1 MKGDIML
8 DAVPFEMPNNIP
20 FVIMEARIGT
30 GGQPARVL
38 LDTGNGAPY
47 DILISPGLAERA
59 GATGHA
65 DGERNARGAIGDAPV
80 SIRPASIANF
90 SLGPIRL
97 PQASAGISTLIDS
110 VSRQLGQPIDGI
122 VGHRFVAGRTVSID
136 YRRRQV
142 DFSAR
147 AGRPANAIP
156 FAIAPSRPLTLVR
169 VTINGRG
176 PFLMALD
183 TGASTTLLSPA
194 LARATGVTATQ
205 TAQLGGAGG
214 TAASGA
220 RLGQA
225 QIRLGTLTRDGQ
237 TVAVAD
243 VLGPIRQV
251 AGAPIEGVLGA
262 DMFRSGRIT
271 IDYGSNRLWFE
282 ESGTPG

>member
-1 MKGDIML
+1 ML
-8 DAVPFEMPNNIP
+8 DAIPFDMPNNIP
-20 FVIMEARIGT
+20 FVVIEARIGA

-47 DILISPGLAERA
+47 DILISAGLAERA
-59 GATGHA
+59 GAVA
-65 DGERNARGAIGDAPV
+65 REDGELRARGAIGDAPV
-80 SIRPASIANF
+80 SIRPVSVANF

-97 PQASAGISTLIDS
+97 PQASAGVSTLLDS
-110 VSRQLGQPIDGI
+110 VSRQIGQPIDAI
-122 VGHRFVAGRTVSID
+122 VGHRFVAGRTISID
-136 YRRRQV
+136 YGRRQV

-147 AGRPANAIP
+147 AGRPGNAIA
-156 FAIAPSRPLTLVR
+156 FTIAPSRPLTLVQ
-169 VTINGRG
+169 VAINGRG

-194 LARATGVTATQ
+194 LAQAAGVTTNQ

-214 TAASGA
+214 TTAGGA
-220 RLGQA
+220 RVGQA
-225 QIRLGTLTRDGQ
+225 QIRFGGFTRDGQ

-271 IDYGSNRLWFE
+271 IDYGSNRLWYE
-282 ESGTPG
+282 ENGTRE

>member
-1 MKGDIML
+1 
-8 DAVPFEMPNNIP
+8 
-20 FVIMEARIGT
+20 MEARIGADRQT
-30 GGQPARVL
+30 ARVL

-47 DILISPGLAERA
+47 DILISPGLAERV
-59 GATGHA
+59 GAFTRA
-65 DGERNARGAIGDAPV
+65 EGERQARGAIGDTPV
-80 SIRPASIANF
+80 SVRPARIADF

-97 PQASAGISTLIDS
+97 PQASAGVSALLDA
-110 VSRQLGQPIDGI
+110 VSRQIGQPIDAI
-122 VGHRFVAGRTVSID
+122 VGHRFVAGRTISID
-136 YRRRQV
+136 YNRRQV
-142 DFSAR
+142 DFSAHV
-147 AGRPANAIP
+147 GGPGTAIP
-156 FAIAPSRPLTLVR
+156 FTIAPSRPLTLVR

-194 LARATGVTATQ
+194 LAQAAGVTASQ

-214 TAASGA
+214 TTADGA
-220 RLGQA
+220 RLGRA
-225 QIRLGTLTRDGQ
+225 QIRLGGLTRDGQ
-237 TVAVAD
+237 AVAVAD

-282 ESGTPG
+282 ESGTRG

>member
-1 MKGDIML
+1 ML

-20 FVIMEARIGT
+20 FVVMEARIGAD
-30 GGQPARVL
+30 GQPARVL
-38 LDTGNGAPY
+38 LDTGNGAPF
-47 DILISPGLAERA
+47 DILISPGLAARA
-59 GATGHA
+59 GAVTGA
-65 DGERNARGAIGDAPV
+65 GEAQRARGAIGDAAV

-97 PQASAGISTLIDS
+97 PQASAGISALLDS
-110 VSRQLGQPIDGI
+110 VSRQLGTPVDAII
-122 VGHRFVAGRTVSID
+122 GHRFVAGRTIRID
-136 YRRRQV
+136 YVRRTV
-142 DFSAR
+142 DLTAR
-147 AGRPANAIP
+147 PGAGRRAIA
-156 FAIAPSRPLTLVR
+156 FTVAPSRPLTLVQ
-169 VTINGRG
+169 VTVNGCG

-194 LARATGVTATQ
+194 LARSAGVTAGQ
-205 TAQLGGAGG
+205 NVQLGGAGG
-214 TAASGA
+214 TTAGGA
-220 RLGQA
+220 RIGQA
-225 QIRLGTLTRDGQ
+225 RIRFGGLTRDGQ

-282 ESGTPG
+282 ESGTRG

>member
-1 MKGDIML
+1 MKGFAML
-8 DAVPFEMPNNIP
+8 DAVPFDMPNNIP
-20 FVIMEARIGT
+20 FVVMDARIGANR
-30 GGQPARVL
+30 QSARVL

-47 DILISPGLAERA
+47 DILISPGLAARVGASAQAEGERRA
-59 GATGHA
+59 G
-65 DGERNARGAIGDAPV
+65 GAIGDAPV
-80 SIRPASIANF
+80 SIRPASIADF

-97 PQASAGISTLIDS
+97 PQANAGVSTLLDS
-110 VSRQLGQPIDGI
+110 VSRQIGQPIDGI
-122 VGHRFVAGRTVSID
+122 VGHRFVAGRTISID

-147 AGRPANAIP
+147 AGRATNAVP
-156 FAIAPSRPLTLVR
+156 FTIAPSRPLTLVH

-183 TGASTTLLSPA
+183 TGASTTLLSPT
-194 LARATGVTATQ
+194 LAQAAAVTTTQ

-214 TAASGA
+214 TTANGA
-220 RLGQA
+220 RLGRA
-225 QIRLGTLTRDGQ
+225 QIRLGGLTRDGQ
-237 TVAVAD
+237 AVAVAD

-282 ESGTPG
+282 ESGTRG

>member
-1 MKGDIML
+1 ML
-8 DAVPFEMPNNIP
+8 DAIPFEMPNNIP
-20 FVIMEARIGT
+20 FVVMDGRIGT
-30 GGQPARVL
+30 AGQPARVL

-47 DILISPGLAERA
+47 DVLISPALAARV
-59 GATGHA
+59 GAATA
-65 DGERNARGAIGDAPV
+65 EAGERQARGAIGDAAV
-80 SIRPASIANF
+80 SIRPASVANF

-97 PQASAGISTLIDS
+97 PQASAGVSTLLDS
-110 VSRQLGQPIDGI
+110 VSRQLGATVDAII
-122 VGHRFVAGRTVSID
+122 GHRFVAGRTIMID
-136 YRRRQV
+136 YRGRTV
-142 DFSAR
+142 DFTARPGR
-147 AGRPANAIP
+147 AGRAIA
-156 FAIAPSRPLTLVR
+156 FTIAPSRPLTLVH

-194 LARATGVTATQ
+194 LAAAAGVATNQ

-214 TAASGA
+214 TTAGGA
-220 RLGQA
+220 RVGQA
-225 QIRLGTLTRDGQ
+225 RIRLGNITRDGQ

-282 ESGTPG
+282 EGGTRG

>member
-1 MKGDIML
+1 ML
-8 DAVPFEMPNNIP
+8 DAIPFDMPNNIP
-20 FVIMEARIGT
+20 FVVMEARIGA

-38 LDTGNGAPY
+38 LDTGNGAPF
-47 DILISPGLAERA
+47 DILISPGLAARA
-59 GATGHA
+59 GAA
-65 DGERNARGAIGDAPV
+65 AQEQGERQARGAIGDAPV

-97 PQASAGISTLIDS
+97 PQASAGISTLIDA
-110 VSRQLGQPIDGI
+110 VSRQIGQPIDAI
-122 VGHRFVAGRTVSID
+122 VGHRFIAGRTILID
-136 YRRRQV
+136 YGRRQV
-142 DFSAR
+142 EFSAR
-147 AGRPANAIP
+147 AGRPADAVS
-156 FAIAPSRPLTLVR
+156 FTIAPSRPLTLVH
-169 VTINGRG
+169 VTINGHG

-194 LARATGVTATQ
+194 LAQAAGVTATQ

-214 TAASGA
+214 TTANGA
-220 RLGQA
+220 RIGRA
-225 QIRLGTLTRDGQ
+225 QIRLGGLTRDGQ
-237 TVAVAD
+237 AVAVAD

-282 ESGTPG
+282 EGRTRG

>member
-1 MKGDIML
+1 MI
-8 DAVPFEMPNNIP
+8 DAIPFEMPNNIP
-20 FVIMEARIGT
+20 FVVMEARIGAD
-30 GGQPARVL
+30 GQRARVL

-47 DILISPGLAERA
+47 DILVSPGLAQRA
-59 GATGHA
+59 GAA
-65 DGERNARGAIGDAPV
+65 AQVDGERRASGAIGDAPV
-80 SIRPASIANF
+80 SIRPATIANF
-90 SLGPIRL
+90 TLGPIRL
-97 PQASAGISTLIDS
+97 PQASAGISALLDS
-110 VSRQLGQPIDGI
+110 VSRQIGQPIDGI
-122 VGHRFVAGRTVSID
+122 VGHRFVAGRTISID

-147 AGRPANAIP
+147 TGRTADAIP
-156 FAIAPSRPLTLVR
+156 FAIAPSRPLTLVH

-194 LARATGVTATQ
+194 LAQATGVTATQ
-205 TAQLGGAGG
+205 AVQLGGAGG
-214 TAASGA
+214 TTANGA
-220 RLGQA
+220 RVGRA
-225 QIRLGTLTRDGQ
+225 QIRLGNLARDSQ

-282 ESGTPG
+282 ESGTRG

>member
-1 MKGDIML
+1 ML
-8 DAVPFEMPNNIP
+8 DAVPFDMPNNIP
-20 FVIMEARIGT
+20 FVVMEARIGANR
-30 GGQPARVL
+30 QPARVL

-47 DILISPGLAERA
+47 DILISPGLAERV
-59 GATGHA
+59 GASAQA
-65 DGERNARGAIGDAPV
+65 DGERQARGAIGDTPV
-80 SIRPASIANF
+80 SVRPANIANF

-97 PQASAGISTLIDS
+97 EQASAGVSTLLDS
-110 VSRQLGQPIDGI
+110 VSRQIGQPIDAI
-122 VGHRFVAGRTVSID
+122 VGHRFVAGRTISID
-136 YRRRQV
+136 YGRRQV

-147 AGRPANAIP
+147 AGRAGGAIP
-156 FAIAPSRPLTLVR
+156 FTLAPSRPLTLVQ
-169 VTINGRG
+169 VTINGHG

-194 LARATGVTATQ
+194 LAQATGIATTQ

-214 TAASGA
+214 TTANGA
-220 RLGQA
+220 RIGRA
-225 QIRLGTLTRDGQ
+225 QIRLGGLTRDGQ
-237 TVAVAD
+237 AVAVAD

-282 ESGTPG
+282 ESGTRG